1 MKAFIFN
8 FTFIFASVIL
18 GLVAS
23 PLLLLPNNHRL
34 LLSFARNWAAF
45 SIFLLKHLCNIQVEV
60 IGSLP
65 KNEPLLVASKHQS
78 AWETIFF
85 LLLFDNPVFVL
96 KQELTKIPIY
106 GWYLAKLG
114 MVIIDRK
121 AGVQAIQKL
130 KKGAAEAFKSGR
142 SLIIFP
148 EGTRTKPGQKVRYK
162 SGIKILAEEFNLPVI
177 PIKLNS
183 GYYWPQKK
191 SGTIRVE
198 ILQPII
204 SSNNLLR
211 ELEEKIDG
219 N

>member
-8 FTFIFASVIL
+8 FTFIFSSIIL

-23 PLLLLPNNHRL
+23 PLLLLPHNHRL
-34 LLSFARNWAAF
+34 LLRFARTWAGF
-45 SIFLLKHLCNIQVEV
+45 SMFLLKYICNIQAEV
-60 IGSLP
+60 VGSFP
-65 KNEPLLVASKHQS
+65 KKQPLLIASKHQS

-121 AGVQAIQKL
+121 AGFQAIQKL
-130 KKGAAEAFKSGR
+130 KKGAAEAFNNGR

-183 GYYWPQKK
+183 GYYWPKKK